1 MVYPMAVLA
10 LCSFLFAGCA
20 KESVGPSWAEDKDS
34 VADSIKA
41 LSKSQEIAESTA
53 QIEHIKLNKQLKDLE
68 TVNRTQQAQID
79 ALTARIEK
87 LHRKRKV
94 VAKPVA
100 KKKPEAAVET
110 QVAQHRTTPVKAP
123 ELPPVAV
130 KRAVVIN
137 RAAHA
142 EEEKNAYTSA
152 YLALKSGRFD
162 EASKGF
168 NEQLDAYPQGEY
180 ADQAWY
186 WLGEARLAQQALDNA
201 HNAFK
206 YVADHY
212 PESVKH
218 ASALLKLGQLS
229 EMEEKNG
236 AAIEYYSRLIKQHPE
251 SSLAEQAREALVDLQ
266 QSSGVEQ
273 QQ

>member
-1 MVYPMAVLA
+1 MAVLL
-10 LCSFLFAGCA
+10 LCASLFAGCA
-20 KESVGPSWAEDKDS
+20 KEVPGPLWADDKES
-34 VADSIKA
+34 VADAIRA
-41 LSKSQEIAESTA
+41 LSKAHEIAESAA
-53 QIEHIKLNKQLKDLE
+53 QIENIKLNKQLKDLE
-68 TVNRTQQAQID
+68 TVNSTQQAQID

-94 VAKPVA
+94 VSTPV
-100 KKKPEAAVET
+100 KESIAVT
-110 QVAQHRTTPVKAP
+110 AQHRTTPVKAP

-130 KRAVVIN
+130 KRAAVVD

-142 EEEKNAYTSA
+142 EAEKNAYTAA

-186 WLGEARLAQQALDNA
+186 WLGEARLAQQALENA
-201 HNAFK
+201 RNAFK

-236 AAIEYYSRLIKQHPE
+236 AAVEYYSRLIKEHPE
-251 SSLAEQAREALVDLQ
+251 SSLAEQAREALADMQ
-266 QSSGVEQ
+266 KGSGVENQ
-273 QQ
+273 Q

>member
-1 MVYPMAVLA
+1 MVFPMAVLL
-10 LCSFLFAGCA
+10 LCSALFAGCA
-20 KESVGPSWAEDKDS
+20 KEVPGPRWADDKES
-34 VADSIKA
+34 VADSIRAMSKA
-41 LSKSQEIAESTA
+41 QDIAESTA
-53 QIEHIKLNKQLKDLE
+53 QIEYIKLNKQLKDLE

-94 VAKPVA
+94 VSKPVVKESVA
-100 KKKPEAAVET
+100 GA
-110 QVAQHRTTPVKAP
+110 AQHRTTPVKAP
-123 ELPPVAV
+123 GLPSVPV
-130 KRAVVIN
+130 KRAAVVD

-142 EEEKNAYTSA
+142 EAEKNAYTAA

-186 WLGEARLAQQALDNA
+186 WLGEARLAQQALENA

-236 AAIEYYSRLIKQHPE
+236 AAVEYYNRLIKEHSE
-251 SSLAEQAREALVDLQ
+251 SSLAEQAREALVDLRKGSSVENQ
-266 QSSGVEQ
+266 Q
-273 QQ
+273 